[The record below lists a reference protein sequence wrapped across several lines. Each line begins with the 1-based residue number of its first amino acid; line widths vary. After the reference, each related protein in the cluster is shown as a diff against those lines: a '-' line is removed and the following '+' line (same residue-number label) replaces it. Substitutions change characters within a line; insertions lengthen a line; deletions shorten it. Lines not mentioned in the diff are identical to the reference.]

1 MTKPLP
7 QNMKHLLEKWENDS
21 SINGNI
27 SYFSTQP
34 AHPARLASL
43 PAELHPILKD
53 YLSNKR
59 IDHLYT
65 HQHQSWQELA
75 QGKNVVIVTGT
86 ASGKTLC
93 YNLPVFQTALND
105 PTATSLYL
113 FPTKALAQDQKKNID
128 TFASFWFPDDK
139 LFSGI
144 YDGDT
149 PSSHRTQIR
158 TSARA
163 ILTNPDMLH
172 LSILPHH
179 TLWAPFFKN
188 LRYVILDEIHVYR
201 GVFGSH
207 VANVIRRLQRIAR
220 FYGANPQFI
229 LTSATIANP
238 QDLAVSLIEKPVSVI
253 DQDGAPTGTH
263 HFIIYNPPIIHDL
276 LGIRAGVRQEAI
288 HLVKELFANKIQT
301 ILFARSRLQVELIV
315 KELREKYAGSVQKI
329 RGYRSGY
336 LKTERREIEKDL
348 REGNAQ
354 VVVSTNALELGID
367 IGSADAV
374 IMAGYP
380 GSIASTT
387 QQSGRA
393 GRRSGTS
400 AAVLVASSSPLDQ
413 FLVAHPEFLTE
424 SSPERA
430 LVNPD
435 NLLILLNHL
444 KCALFE
450 LPFSENENFGNVE
463 AETIQEILE
472 LLTASNLAYTSG
484 DKVFWVADQ
493 YPSANISLRSA
504 STKTIQLRA
513 DSSSQRS
520 LIGEIDEQSAY
531 FLTYPGAIYIHE
543 GQSYLVKDLNTE
555 INEAQLS
562 EAHVDYYTV
571 PQSEVTITEIDKKES
586 ATIPGGEKHTGEILV
601 SSQVIG
607 FKKISW
613 TTHQV
618 LEVSQLEMPCQKM
631 QTVAYWLSIDSES
644 VQKLQDDGLWK
655 NSQNNYGPHW
665 PRVRKLVRTRDHF
678 TCQACGRK
686 EDELSHHVHH
696 IVPFRNFVNP
706 QAANQLDN
714 LISLCPACH
723 QRAETSIRMRS
734 GLSGLGYIF
743 HHLAPLF
750 LMCDQ
755 NDLGLHIDP
764 ESPLSNGNPAIVL
777 YDHIPDGIG
786 LSETIFDIHHTLL
799 KSAKDLIVDCPC
811 DDGCPSCIG
820 PAGEQGVGGKK
831 ETLAL
836 IRSLLGDRS

>member
-1 MTKPLP
+1 MNL
-7 QNMKHLLEKWENDS
+7 LLEKWKNDP
-21 SINGNI
+21 SIAKNI
-27 SYFSTQP
+27 THFSTSP
-34 AHPARLASL
+34 AHPADSASL
-43 PAELHPILKD
+43 PAELHPKLKD
-53 YLSNKR
+53 YLISKGINQ
-59 IDHLYT
+59 LYS
-65 HQHQSWQELA
+65 HQYQSWLELG
-75 QGKNVVIVTGT
+75 QGNNIVIVTGT

-93 YNLPVFQTALND
+93 YNLPVFQAAINNATDTALF
-105 PTATSLYL
+105 L
-113 FPTKALAQDQKKNID
+113 FPTKALTQDQKKNID
-128 TFASFWFPDDK
+128 SFASFCLPPDK

-149 PSSHRTQIR
+149 PSSQRTQIR

-238 QDLAVSLIEKPVSVI
+238 QELATSLIEKPVSII
-253 DQDGAPTGTH
+253 DQDGAPSGTH

-276 LGIRAGVRQEAI
+276 LGIRAGVRQETI
-288 HLVKELFANKIQT
+288 HLSKELFSSNVQT
-301 ILFARSRLQVELIV
+301 IIFARSRLQVELIV
-315 KELREKYAGSVQKI
+315 KELREKYANSAPAI

-348 REGNAQ
+348 REGKAQ
-354 VVVSTNALELGID
+354 IVVSTNALELGID

-424 SSPERA
+424 SSPEHAR
-430 LVNPD
+430 VNPD
-435 NLLILLNHL
+435 NLLILINHL
-444 KCALFE
+444 KCAIFE
-450 LPFSENENFGNVE
+450 LPFNKDENFGSVSS
-463 AETIQEILE
+463 EIIREFLE
-472 LLTASNLAYTSG
+472 LLTTSNLAFSSG

-493 YPSANISLRSA
+493 YPSSTISLRSA
-504 STKTIQLRA
+504 STKTIQLRS
-513 DSSSQRS
+513 DSGMQRS

-531 FLTYPGAIYIHE
+531 LLTYPGAIYIHE
-543 GQSYLVKDLNTE
+543 GQSYLVKDLSIE
-555 INEAQLS
+555 VNEARL
-562 EAHVDYYTV
+562 EIADVDYYTV
-571 PQSEVTITEIDKKES
+571 PQSEVNITEIEKRETAS
-586 ATIPGGEKHTGEILV
+586 VFGGQKYTGEILV
-601 SSQVIG
+601 TSQVIG

-613 TTHQV
+613 TTHQI
-618 LEVSQLEMPCQKM
+618 LEANPLEMPRQEM
-631 QTVAYWLSIDSES
+631 QTVAYWLSIDPES
-644 VQKLQDDGLWK
+644 VNKLLDDGLW
-655 NSQNNYGPHW
+655 NNNQNDYGPQW
-665 PRVRKLVRTRDHF
+665 PRIRKLVRARDQF

-686 EDELSHHVHH
+686 EDSKAHHVHH

-714 LISLCPACH
+714 LITLCPDCH
-723 QRAETSIRMRS
+723 RRAETSVRMRS
-734 GLSGLGYIF
+734 GLSGLGYIL

-755 NDLGLHIDP
+755 NDLGLHMDP
-764 ESPLSNGNPAIVL
+764 ESPLTEGNPVIVL
-777 YDHIPDGIG
+777 YDQIPDGIG
-786 LSETIFDIHHTLL
+786 LSETIFDLHHTML
-799 KSAKDLIVDCPC
+799 KSAEDLILGCQC

-820 PAGEQGVGGKK
+820 PAGEQGVGGKL

-836 IRSLLGDRS
+836 LRRLLGEQP

>member
-1 MTKPLP
+1 MTKHLP
-7 QNMKHLLEKWENDS
+7 QNMPRLLEKWQTDS
-21 SINGNI
+21 SISKNI
-27 SYFSTQP
+27 AHFSTRP
-34 AHPARLASL
+34 AHPAQSL
-43 PAELHPILKD
+43 PLPTELHPVLKE
-53 YLSNKR
+53 YLSRNG
-59 IDHLYT
+59 IDRLYT
-65 HQHQSWQELA
+65 HQFESWQQLSR
-75 QGKNVVIVTGT
+75 GKNIVIVTGT

-93 YNLPVFQTALND
+93 YNLPVFQAALNN
-105 PTATSLYL
+105 PTDTALYL

-128 TFASFWFPDDK
+128 SFASFWLPTDK

-149 PSSHRTQIR
+149 PSSQRTQIR

-179 TLWAPFFKN
+179 TLWAAFFKN
-188 LRYVILDEIHVYR
+188 LRCIILDEIHVYR

-238 QDLAVSLIEKPVSVI
+238 EELANSLIEMPVSVI

-263 HFIIYNPPIIHDL
+263 HFILYNPPIIHDL
-276 LGIRAGVRQEAI
+276 LGIRAGVRQEAVR
-288 HLVKELFANKIQT
+288 LAKRLFNSSVQT
-301 ILFARSRLQVELIV
+301 IVFARSRLQVELIV
-315 KELREKYAGSVQKI
+315 RELRESLENSEQTI

-348 REGNAQ
+348 REGKAQ
-354 VVVSTNALELGID
+354 IVISTNALELGID

-400 AAVLVASSSPLDQ
+400 AAVLIASSSPLDQ

-430 LVNPD
+430 LINPD

-444 KCALFE
+444 KCAIFE
-450 LPFSENENFGNVE
+450 LPFSENEGFGRVA
-463 AETIQEILE
+463 AETVQEILE
-472 LLTASNLAYTSG
+472 LLTASNFAYTSG
-484 DKVFWVADQ
+484 DKTFWVADQ

-504 STKTIQLRA
+504 SAKTIQLRA
-513 DSSSQRS
+513 DTDAQRT

-531 FLTYPGAIYIHE
+531 FLTYPGAVYIHE
-543 GQSYLVKDLNTE
+543 GQSYLVEDLNPA

-562 EAHVDYYTV
+562 PAEVDYFTV
-571 PQSEVTITEIDKKES
+571 PQSEVTLTEIETRET
-586 ATIPGGEKHTGEILV
+586 AAVPGGKKYTGEILV

-618 LEVSQLEMPCQKM
+618 LEVNPLALPLQQM
-631 QTVAYWLSIDSES
+631 QTVAYWLSIEPQA

-655 NSQNNYGPHW
+655 NNPNDYGPHW
-665 PRVRKLVRTRDHF
+665 PRVRKLVRIRDQH

-686 EDELSHHVHH
+686 EESQSWHIHH
-696 IVPFRNFVNP
+696 IVPFRNFANP

-714 LISLCPACH
+714 LITLCPACH
-723 QRAETSIRMRS
+723 QHAETSIRMRS
-734 GLSGLGYIF
+734 GLSGLGYIL
-743 HHLAPLF
+743 HHLAPLY

-755 NDLGLHIDP
+755 NDLGLHVDP
-764 ESPLSNGNPAIVL
+764 ESPLAGGNPAIVL

-786 LSETIFDIHHTLL
+786 LSEAIFDIHHTLL
-799 KSAKDLIVDCPC
+799 ESAKDLIKNCPC
-811 DDGCPSCIG
+811 EDGCPSCIG
-820 PAGEQGVGGKK
+820 PAGEQGIGGKE

-836 IRSLLGDRS
+836 LRTLLGSQP